1 MDRWERT
8 RIGAA
13 IVVAVAAVPIIGWFS
28 NLVLPSD
35 YPARAVYNAPDLAG
49 PTFDLAAVQRS
60 WPQGMD
66 EPGEYTRLRG
76 YMGNIRNAV
85 VPVSATSEVAAVAP
99 APEVD
104 LGTRL
109 AASDKAKGAQT
120 AKVCMAC
127 HNFIQGGPNGVGPN
141 LWGIVGRPVA
151 SHAGYAYS
159 AAMQAEKG
167 PWTYERLDKYLTSP
181 ARAIPGNKM
190 GFAGIRNAQDR
201 ANVIAFLGSL
211 SARPMPFPH
220 PQSH

>member
-13 IVVAVAAVPIIGWFS
+13 IVVAIAAVPAIGWFS
-28 NLVLPSD
+28 NLVLPSS
-35 YPARAVYNAPDLAG
+35 YPSWPAYEAPDLAG
-49 PTFDLAAVQRS
+49 PPLDLAAVQRS

-66 EPGEYTRLRG
+66 QPGEYARLRG

-85 VPVSATSEVAAVAP
+85 VPVSATDEAAVAAP

-120 AKVCMAC
+120 ARVCMAC
-127 HNFIQGGPNGVGPN
+127 HSFTQGGPNGVGPN
-141 LWGIVGRPVA
+141 LWGIVGRPTA

-167 PWTYERLDKYLTSP
+167 PWTYERLDKYLASP

-211 SARPMPFPH
+211 ASRQVPFPH
-220 PQSH
+220 PQSQ